1 MRTEDVKITT
11 EYIKLDQLLKFSGAA
26 MTGAEAKDRSLS
38 GRVFVGGAPCEMR
51 GKKMRP
57 GDSCEVRFDDE
68 PMLIRVS

>member
-1 MRTEDVKITT
+1 
-11 EYIKLDQLLKFSGAA
+11 
-26 MTGAEAKDRSLS
+26 MTGAEAKDMILS
-38 GRVFVGGAPCEMR
+38 GMVFVGGAPCEMR